1 MSSIE
6 PIAAPWRSSIALQL
20 GPRSPP
26 YFAALPR
33 SAPLLWALAQAQAQA
48 LHPQPAEPA
57 APLCCARDGA
67 LRLPLQ
73 CPLGPLADAVGEPQ
87 LLSVRVYDNVDAGW
101 TAPPAAQAS
110 ASSPASALAR
120 VAEQSFAS
128 SLRQSAALLSMPLA
142 QAEPAPAPAPESA
155 QQQRDRFASAWA
167 AARCG
172 DPTLLLP
179 AASAPAAASPPQS
192 VAVRFV
198 VAQPLFPS
206 AIPLPDS
213 AGEALPACVVGAVGL
228 LPRALRPAQTLR
240 EAALALLNQLAA
252 AGALLLEPTGAS
264 ASAGAG
270 PDASARA
277 CGEEGLLDVE
287 GGAAFELLLHGV
299 STREVPSLL
308 GVAVGELSAA
318 LQHPDGF
325 LYVALLQRARD
336 RG

>member
-1 MSSIE
+1 ME
-6 PIAAPWRSSIALQL
+6 ELAAIAAPWRSSVALQL

-33 SAPLLWALAQAQAQA
+33 SAPLLWALAQAQ
-48 LHPQPAEPA
+48 PQQPPPAEPI

-101 TAPPAAQAS
+101 SAPPPALAGGS
-110 ASSPASALAR
+110 GASALAR

-128 SLRQSAALLSMPLA
+128 SLRQSAALLSTPLA
-142 QAEPAPAPAPESA
+142 QAEPAPSPAPAFAPAPESA
-155 QQQRDRFASAWA
+155 QQQRERFASAWA

-206 AIPLPDS
+206 AIPLPVS
-213 AGEALPACVVGAVGL
+213 AAEALPAGVAGAVGL
-228 LPRALRPAQTLR
+228 LPRALRPAQPLR

-252 AGALLLEPTGAS
+252 AGALLLEPAH
-264 ASAGAG
+264 A
-270 PDASARA
+270 DARPA
-277 CGEEGLLDVE
+277 GEEGLLVVE
-287 GGAAFELLLHGV
+287 GGAAFELLLHGI

-325 LYVALLQRARD
+325 LYVSLLQRTSE

>member
-1 MSSIE
+1 VDLFS
-6 PIAAPWRSSIALQL
+6 AGVW
-20 GPRSPP
+20 
-26 YFAALPR
+26 
-33 SAPLLWALAQAQAQA
+33 APLLGVLSAQLPSHAN
-48 LHPQPAEPA
+48 PA
-57 APLCCARDGA
+57 APA
-67 LRLPLQ
+67 LFQANYTCLSTLAVRLRT
-73 CPLGPLADAVGEPQ
+73 LA
-87 LLSVRVYDNVDAGW
+87 AGY
-101 TAPPAAQAS
+101 
-110 ASSPASALAR
+110 
-120 VAEQSFAS
+120 
-128 SLRQSAALLSMPLA
+128 
-142 QAEPAPAPAPESA
+142 
-155 QQQRDRFASAWA
+155 
-167 AARCG
+167 
-172 DPTLLLP
+172 TLLLP